1 MEENFTMAYKK
12 GLQKVEY
19 MWKHL
24 EGFPHITR
32 NGEWLVNQ
40 NGHWTGGFWIGLLW
54 LDYLEYGDTGVRE
67 AAREWTRKLRCRMAD
82 NTTHDQ
88 GFIFGPSSVMGNR
101 IFPSADFVPLI
112 HAGARNMMDLYV
124 KEVGLI
130 QAWKEEGYQ
139 GISIVDTIMNLPIL
153 WISDE
158 LKGETEQKEVCQRVA
173 RRILECALRPDGS
186 SYHVVKWDE
195 DFRVYGD
202 THQGYSA
209 ESCWTR
215 GQAWALYGF
224 ANLYRYTAQ
233 EEYLDTA
240 QKLAKYFYEH
250 LNKNRLPAWDV
261 TFQDCE
267 EMPVDASAASIAAS
281 GMLLIADL
289 LEQKG
294 ESGKAES
301 LIEQGKK
308 ILAAETKLCLYKEM
322 ERYGIIRQVTVDY
335 PRGSGIGE
343 SAMYGDYYFM
353 EALFRLKYA
362 GNRDM
367 LRLLY

>member
-1 MEENFTMAYKK
+1 MEEKFTAAYKR

-19 MWKHL
+19 MWEHL

-54 LDYLEYGDTGVRE
+54 LSYLESGDARMGE
-67 AAREWTRKLRCRMAD
+67 AARERTMRLRCRMTD

-88 GFIFGPSSVMGNR
+88 GFIFGPSSVMGYR
-101 IFPSADFVPLI
+101 ICPQADFLPLI

-124 KEVGLI
+124 DQVELI
-130 QAWKEEGYQ
+130 QAWREEGYR

-158 LKGETEQKEVCQRVA
+158 LKGETGQKEICQRVA
-173 RRILECALRPDGS
+173 RSIMQYALRPDGS

-195 DFRVYGD
+195 NFRIYGD

-224 ANLYRYTAQ
+224 ANLYRYT
-233 EEYLDTA
+233 EKKEYLETA
-240 QKLAKYFYEH
+240 LKLAEYFYEH
-250 LNKNRLPAWDV
+250 LNKDKLPAWDV
-261 TFQDCE
+261 IFRDCE

-281 GMLLIADL
+281 GMLLMADL
-289 LEQKG
+289 LGQRG
-294 ESGKAES
+294 ESGQRERW
-301 LIEQGKK
+301 IRRGKE
-308 ILAAETKLCLYKEM
+308 LLEAETELCLYQELD
-322 ERYGIIRQVTVDY
+322 RYGIIRQVTVDY

-362 GNRDM
+362 DNEKM
-367 LRLLY
+367 LQLLY